1 MTMKLPDII
10 IAIDGYSSTG
20 KSSFAKRIA
29 AEYSF
34 TYLDS
39 GAMYRAVTLAAARRG
54 LISASG
60 EVDMDGLSKL
70 LEGLDIHFED
80 KDGETR
86 TYIGDKCVERNIRTL
101 SVSNKVSYI
110 AALPLVRD
118 FVDGKLLE
126 FGRKG
131 RIVMD
136 GRDIGTTVYP
146 NAEVKIFMTA
156 DVEVRAQRRAAE
168 LAAKGEEADLEAVMK
183 NLEERDYLDSHRE
196 TSPLVKAPDAIDLD
210 NSHMTMDD
218 QMVWFRELMA
228 KKFNLS

>member
-1 MTMKLPDII
+1 MNLPDII

-39 GAMYRAVTLAAARRG
+39 GAMYRAVTLAASRKG
-54 LISASG
+54 LVSASG
-60 EVDMDGLSKL
+60 KVDEVGLAEL
-70 LEGLDIHFED
+70 LKSLDVHFEERG
-80 KDGETR
+80 GESR
-86 TYIGDKCVERNIRTL
+86 TFIGDKCVEKNIRTL

-146 NAEVKIFMTA
+146 HAEVKIFMTA
-156 DVEVRAQRRAAE
+156 DLEVRAQRRAAE
-168 LAAKGEEADLEAVMK
+168 MAAKGEEADLEAVMK

-196 TSPLVKAPDAIDLD
+196 TSPLVKAPDAVELD
-210 NSHMTMDD
+210 NSHMTIDD
-218 QMVWFRELMA
+218 QMVWFEKLVAERFGL
-228 KKFNLS
+228 